1 MWDTGWKGMVNKI
14 FHVAMLVLLCSLC
27 IVVGILCSRFLGLQ
41 VQKMKDELYL
51 VVPVVF
57 FS

>member
-1 MWDTGWKGMVNKI
+1 MVNKI